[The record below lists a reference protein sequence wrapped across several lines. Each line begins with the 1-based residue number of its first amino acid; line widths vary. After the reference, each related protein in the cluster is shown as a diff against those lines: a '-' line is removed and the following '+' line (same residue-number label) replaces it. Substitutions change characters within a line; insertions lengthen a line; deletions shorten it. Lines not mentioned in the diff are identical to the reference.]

1 MTYWDTRAPNLY
13 KLGDYLNR
21 AADPFNDWEPVDSSA
36 AAIGAQAFALRSL
49 YEEKGQQKDG
59 DKYWQA
65 GLTIFNSLLQEP
77 YLSTDEQHHGL
88 LLHTI
93 YHQPNGW
100 DHVPE
105 GSKIANSESCMWGD
119 YHFRELAIYLQK
131 IINNEP
137 YYRFTNCIKK

>member
-1 MTYWDTRAPNLY
+1 MEELDRITEMMLKGAKATCDFYIDQTPSCGVTYWDTGA
-13 KLGDYLNR
+13 KSSKFGIMINR

-36 AAIGAQAFALRSL
+36 AAIGAQGFCARSL
-49 YEEKGQQKDG
+49 HEEKKQQKDG

-105 GSKIANSESCMWGD
+105 LN
-119 YHFRELAIYLQK
+119 
-131 IINNEP
+131 IN
-137 YYRFTNCIKK
+137 CQW